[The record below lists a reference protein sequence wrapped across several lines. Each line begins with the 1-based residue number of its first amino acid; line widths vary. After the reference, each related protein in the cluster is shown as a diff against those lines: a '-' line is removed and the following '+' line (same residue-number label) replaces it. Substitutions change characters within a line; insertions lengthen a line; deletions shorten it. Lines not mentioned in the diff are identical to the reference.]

1 MTIQECYKKMGADY
15 QEVLGRLHNEAMIG
29 RFVRMF
35 LQDDSF
41 QILEEALRRGDV
53 KEAFRGAHTLKG
65 VCQNLG
71 FSNLYA
77 PAYTL
82 TETLRAG
89 SWRAHRSSL
98 QRWKSSINARWTPS
112 VHWTKM
118 ECGVGRLSGC
128 PALFFYRICLK
139 AQNRP
144 LYRRVVCGMI
154 DKKEGRR
161 LHYVQTYPCLS
172 AHQRRAEDPH

>member
-15 QEVLGRLHNEAMIG
+15 QEVLGRLYNETMICK
-29 RFVRMF
+29 FVRMF

-41 QILEEALRRGDV
+41 QILEDALRRGDV

-77 PAYTL
+77 PAYAL

-89 SWRAHRSSL
+89 KLEGTQEQFARVEEQYRCTMDAIRAL
-98 QRWKSSINARWTPS
+98 
-112 VHWTKM
+112 
-118 ECGVGRLSGC
+118 
-128 PALFFYRICLK
+128 
-139 AQNRP
+139 
-144 LYRRVVCGMI
+144 
-154 DKKEGRR
+154 D
-161 LHYVQTYPCLS
+161 
-172 AHQRRAEDPH
+172 

>member
-29 RFVRMF
+29 KFVRMF

-77 PAYTL
+77 PAYAL

-89 SWRAHRSSL
+89 QAGGHTGAVCKGGRAVSMHD
-98 QRWKSSINARWTPS
+98 
-112 VHWTKM
+112 
-118 ECGVGRLSGC
+118 GRHPCTG
-128 PALFFYRICLK
+128 LK
-139 AQNRP
+139 
-144 LYRRVVCGMI
+144 
-154 DKKEGRR
+154 
-161 LHYVQTYPCLS
+161 
-172 AHQRRAEDPH
+172 

>member
-15 QEVLGRLHNEAMIG
+15 QEVLGRLYNEAMICK
-29 RFVRMF
+29 FVRMF

-77 PAYTL
+77 PTYTL
-82 TETLRAG
+82 TACRTAGGYTGAVCKGGRAVQAHGGRYPRAG
-89 SWRAHRSSL
+89 L
-98 QRWKSSINARWTPS
+98 KDNAVPGSFRVARRCSFT
-112 VHWTKM
+112 
-118 ECGVGRLSGC
+118 GC
-128 PALFFYRICLK
+128 A
-139 AQNRP
+139 
-144 LYRRVVCGMI
+144 
-154 DKKEGRR
+154 
-161 LHYVQTYPCLS
+161 
-172 AHQRRAEDPH
+172 

>member
-29 RFVRMF
+29 KFVRMF

-89 SWRAHRSSL
+89 AAGGHTGAVCKGSRAVSMHD
-98 QRWKSSINARWTPS
+98 
-112 VHWTKM
+112 
-118 ECGVGRLSGC
+118 GRHPCTG
-128 PALFFYRICLK
+128 LK
-139 AQNRP
+139 
-144 LYRRVVCGMI
+144 
-154 DKKEGRR
+154 
-161 LHYVQTYPCLS
+161 
-172 AHQRRAEDPH
+172 

>member
-77 PAYTL
+77 PTYTL

-89 SWRAHRSSL
+89 HTGAVCKGGRAVSMHD
-98 QRWKSSINARWTPS
+98 
-112 VHWTKM
+112 
-118 ECGVGRLSGC
+118 GRHPCTG
-128 PALFFYRICLK
+128 LK
-139 AQNRP
+139 
-144 LYRRVVCGMI
+144 
-154 DKKEGRR
+154 
-161 LHYVQTYPCLS
+161 
-172 AHQRRAEDPH
+172 

>member
-41 QILEEALRRGDV
+41 QILEEAMRRGDV

-89 SWRAHRSSL
+89 QLEGTQEQFAKVEEQYQCTMDAIRAL
-98 QRWKSSINARWTPS
+98 
-112 VHWTKM
+112 
-118 ECGVGRLSGC
+118 
-128 PALFFYRICLK
+128 
-139 AQNRP
+139 
-144 LYRRVVCGMI
+144 
-154 DKKEGRR
+154 D
-161 LHYVQTYPCLS
+161 
-172 AHQRRAEDPH
+172 

>member
-15 QEVLGRLHNEAMIG
+15 QEVLGRLYNEAMICK
-29 RFVRMF
+29 FVRMF

-77 PAYTL
+77 PTYTL

-89 SWRAHRSSL
+89 
-98 QRWKSSINARWTPS
+98 
-112 VHWTKM
+112 
-118 ECGVGRLSGC
+118 RLSGC
-128 PALFFYRICLK
+128 SALFFYGMRLK
-139 AQNRP
+139 AQNHP
-144 LYRRVVCGMI
+144 LV
-154 DKKEGRR
+154 
-161 LHYVQTYPCLS
+161 S
-172 AHQRRAEDPH
+172 PHSLRYDR

>member
-15 QEVLGRLHNEAMIG
+15 QEVLGRLHNEAMICK
-29 RFVRMF
+29 FVRMF

-77 PAYTL
+77 PTYTL

-89 SWRAHRSSL
+89 QLEGTQDCKGGRAVQAHGGRYPRAGL
-98 QRWKSSINARWTPS
+98 KKCDA
-112 VHWTKM
+112 
-118 ECGVGRLSGC
+118 GRLLGC
-128 PALFFYRICLK
+128 PALFFYRVRLK
-139 AQNRP
+139 TAEPP
-144 LYRRVVCGMI
+144 LVLPRSLRYDRQ
-154 DKKEGRR
+154 KEGRR
-161 LHYVQTYPCLS
+161 PYYVQTYPCLP
-172 AHQRRAEDPH
+172 AHQCRAESPH

>member
-29 RFVRMF
+29 KFVRMF

-41 QILEEALRRGDV
+41 QILEDGLRRGDV

-65 VCQNLG
+65 VCQ
-71 FSNLYA
+71 
-77 PAYTL
+77 
-82 TETLRAG
+82 G

-112 VHWTKM
+112 VHWTKI

-172 AHQRRAEDPH
+172 AHQRRAENPH

>member
-15 QEVLGRLHNEAMIG
+15 QEVLGRPHNEAMIG

-41 QILEEALRRGDV
+41 QILEEA
-53 KEAFRGAHTLKG
+53 FRGAHTLKG

-77 PAYTL
+77 PACAL

-89 SWRAHRSSL
+89 QLEGTQEQFARVEEQYRCTMDAIRAL
-98 QRWKSSINARWTPS
+98 
-112 VHWTKM
+112 
-118 ECGVGRLSGC
+118 
-128 PALFFYRICLK
+128 
-139 AQNRP
+139 
-144 LYRRVVCGMI
+144 
-154 DKKEGRR
+154 D
-161 LHYVQTYPCLS
+161 
-172 AHQRRAEDPH
+172 

>member
-15 QEVLGRLHNEAMIG
+15 QEVLGRLHNEAMICK
-29 RFVRMF
+29 FVRMF

-71 FSNLYA
+71 FSNLYE
-77 PAYTL
+77 PTYTL

-89 SWRAHRSSL
+89 QLEGRRSSL

-112 VHWTKM
+112 VRWTKISIRCRAAFGLPGIVLLRDAS
-118 ECGVGRLSGC
+118 ESTEPPPC
-128 PALFFYRICLK
+128 AA
-139 AQNRP
+139 AQFA
-144 LYRRVVCGMI
+144 V
-154 DKKEGRR
+154 
-161 LHYVQTYPCLS
+161 
-172 AHQRRAEDPH
+172 